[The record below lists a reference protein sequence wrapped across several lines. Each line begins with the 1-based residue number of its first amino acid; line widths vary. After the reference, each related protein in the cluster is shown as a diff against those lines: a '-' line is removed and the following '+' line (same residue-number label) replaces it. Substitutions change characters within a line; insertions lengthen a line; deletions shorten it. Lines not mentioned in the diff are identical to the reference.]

1 MSITTTLPGLPLI
14 NQLHEPTADKQV
26 DEDARWNCVPAS
38 IAAALTYL
46 LKPRQYYGDQLKDA
60 VYGQGYTGAQAPSHY
75 VAYLASLGVALAP
88 YSGSPAALVAHIHA
102 ELQAGH
108 PCLITIPS
116 LWGTP
121 VSGQRPGFTTHVCCA
136 AGWGPGWIRCMNPWT
151 SPAWHDGTDAY
162 WAARLCYGTVWSM
175 SRKAGSGMWKAHG
188 TGGAIDGAGH
198 TVGAGL
204 AEALIAANA
213 PDGVRSETAF
223 NARGD
228 VYVNLT
234 DGQVWTWT
242 HAEGERSDRGGLVI
256 EALSAQVS
264 QLQAELAVA
273 QKSDNDPVA
282 RAWLA
287 AGQQIKAA
295 LGEL

>member
-1 MSITTTLPGLPLI
+1 MAITNMLPNAVLV
-14 NQLHEPTADKQV
+14 NQLSEGTSDGKP
-26 DEDARWNCVPAS
+26 DEDVRDNCVAAS
-38 IAAALTYL
+38 LSEAIHILTG
-46 LKPRQYYGDQLKDA
+46 RTVYGDTLKDA
-60 VYGQGYTGAQAPSHY
+60 VYGQGYLGMKAPARY
-75 VAYLASLGVALAP
+75 AASAEV
-88 YSGSPAALVAHIHA
+88 AALGISMRPINGAGAGLVAALHSQLA
-102 ELQAGH
+102 AGH
-108 PCLITIPS
+108 PCLVTIPS

-121 VSGQRPGFTTHVCCA
+121 VSGQKPGFTTHVVCME
-136 AGWGPGWIRCMNPWT
+136 GWGPGWLRAGNPWGGF
-151 SPAWHDGTDAY
+151 WHDGTDAY
-162 WAARLCYGTVWSM
+162 WAARLCYGTVWAM
-175 SRKAGSGMWKAHG
+175 SRKATSMWKAHG
-188 TGGAIDGAGH
+188 AGGAIDGAGH

-242 HAEGERSDRGGLVI
+242 HAEGARSDRGGLVI

-282 RAWLA
+282 KAWLA
-287 AGQQIKAA
+287 VGQQIKAA